1 MSKDRKQ
8 IAFELYRDS
17 NGEML
22 LKDIA
27 EKVGAS
33 PGTVRTWKSRDKWDE
48 SIGVA
53 KNETKRN
60 VTRNAT
66 EEKTPKVI
74 TELVESDELTEQ
86 QKTFCLLYLKY
97 KFNQTKAYQE
107 AFNCDYHSAKS
118 NSYRLMTN
126 DDVKKYIR
134 KLKLELRNNSFIDIQ
149 DIINEYEAQFS
160 ADITDYVTFG
170 KREIELMGM
179 FGPVQDEQ
187 GNTIM
192 KEVNYVDFNESSQ
205 LDGTVIKNV
214 RMGKDGP
221 IVELYDK
228 QKAMDMLIKYHKDNG
243 ETQEFEDDGFLAAL
257 ESEGEELWPE
267 E

>member
-17 NGEML
+17 KGEML

-48 SIGVA
+48 LIGVT
-53 KNETKRN
+53 KNETQRN

-66 EEKTPKVI
+66 EEKPPKVI

-107 AFNCDYHSAKS
+107 AYGCDYRTAHA
-118 NSYRLMTN
+118 NSYRLMAN
-126 DDVKKYIR
+126 DGIGKYIR

-149 DIINEYEAQFS
+149 DIINEYQAQFS
-160 ADITDYVTFG
+160 ADMTDYVVVKNSEYLITD
-170 KREIELMGM
+170 KE
-179 FGPVQDEQ
+179 
-187 GNTIM
+187 GNTI
-192 KEVNYVDFNESSQ
+192 KDENNEEIKGNFNDVYVKNSDSI
-205 LDGTVIKNV
+205 DGTLIKKIV
-214 RMGKDGP
+214 KGRDGSVQ
-221 IVELYDK
+221 VELYDK
-228 QKAMDMLIKYHKDNG
+228 QKAMDALMKYHEKLQEDNQNSKRVVITRSKRG
-243 ETQEFEDDGFLAAL
+243 DSDE
-257 ESEGEELWPE
+257 
-267 E
+267 

>member
-48 SIGVA
+48 LIGVT
-53 KNETKRN
+53 KNETQRN

-107 AFNCDYHSAKS
+107 AYGCDYRTAHA
-118 NSYRLMTN
+118 NSYRLMAN
-126 DDVKKYIR
+126 DGIGKYIR

-149 DIINEYEAQFS
+149 DIINEYQAQFS
-160 ADITDYVTFG
+160 ADMTDYVVVKNSEYLITD
-170 KREIELMGM
+170 KE
-179 FGPVQDEQ
+179 
-187 GNTIM
+187 GNTI
-192 KEVNYVDFNESSQ
+192 KDENNEEIRGNFNDVYVKSSD
-205 LDGTVIKNV
+205 LIDGTLIKKIV
-214 RMGKDGP
+214 KGRDGSVQ
-221 IVELYDK
+221 VELYDK
-228 QKAMDMLIKYHKDNG
+228 QKAMDMLVKLLPDGDGQGSNITIVDEWTDNN
-243 ETQEFEDDGFLAAL
+243 E
-257 ESEGEELWPE
+257 
-267 E
+267 